1 MSFTGSIKQEI
12 ASIEVDDCCKK
23 AQLCALLQ
31 LTSSL
36 TISNKGM
43 QLLIRS
49 ENPTCEKRIVYL
61 LKKLYKVDTEL
72 SVIKKNNLKK
82 NNIYIVKTLGSGI
95 EILEDVGLYKNG
107 LLSHLSDE

>member
-61 LKKLYKVDTEL
+61 LKNHLHP
-72 SVIKKNNLKK
+72 NLQ
-82 NNIYIVKTLGSGI
+82 
-95 EILEDVGLYKNG
+95 
-107 LLSHLSDE
+107 

>member
-82 NNIYIVKTLGSGI
+82 NNIYMVLIDEEMGVRDLLQETGI
-95 EILEDVGLYKNG
+95 FKEID
-107 LLSHLSDE
+107 